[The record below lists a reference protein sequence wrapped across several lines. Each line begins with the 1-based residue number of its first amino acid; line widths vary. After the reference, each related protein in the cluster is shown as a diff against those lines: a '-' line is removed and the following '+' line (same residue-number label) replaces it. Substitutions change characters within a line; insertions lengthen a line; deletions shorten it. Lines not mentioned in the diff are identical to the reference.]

1 MAKSIF
7 NKSDSIWRFMRSMN
21 QRMIQN
27 YHRGIGPTRMVLLLT
42 TTGRKSGLPRVTP
55 LQYEE
60 IDRAYYIGSA
70 RGPKSDWFRNIEA
83 NPKVEVE
90 IEGKHYRGVA
100 EAISDPAS
108 IADFFEIRLER
119 HPIMIGLLM
128 RLEGLPLKFDREDL
142 ERFAARKALAIIR
155 PEQPD

>member
-1 MAKSIF
+1 
-7 NKSDSIWRFMRSMN
+7 
-21 QRMIQN
+21 
-27 YHRGIGPTRMVLLLT
+27 MVLLLT

-60 IDRAYYIGSA
+60 IDRAYYVGSA
-70 RGPKSDWFRNIEA
+70 RGPKSDWFQNLEA
-83 NPKVEVE
+83 NQNVEVE
-90 IEGKHYRGVA
+90 MRGKRFMGIA
-100 EAISDPAS
+100 ETITNRVS
-108 IADFFEIRLER
+108 IADFFEIRLKR

-155 PEQPD
+155 PQQPD